1 MLTSHTSF
9 SEEKTLYLR
18 ELARHTRNN
27 NEGLQLL
34 EDTAD
39 QHAFHRK
46 LWEFQTSPIL
56 PFPSHPPDWSLNPPR
71 RNSSTASAEKFYYS
85 FYYNEGLEY
94 KLTRAPFLGL
104 AKSIY

>member
-18 ELARHTRNN
+18 ELAHHTRNN

-46 LWEFQTSPIL
+46 L
-56 PFPSHPPDWSLNPPR
+56 
-71 RNSSTASAEKFYYS
+71 
-85 FYYNEGLEY
+85 
-94 KLTRAPFLGL
+94 
-104 AKSIY
+104 